1 MLVLNVC
8 KVSMSLITISE
19 ADFQQCGIAILQYKL
34 MQIALSNI
42 ARSSEDGKKEMNS
55 SSRDSSI
62 EWSANKALLADVLH
76 KMTY

>member
-19 ADFQQCGIAILQYKL
+19 VDFQPCGIAVLQYKL
-34 MQIALSNI
+34 LQIALSNI
-42 ARSSEDGKKEMNS
+42 ARSSEDGKNS